1 MPPMPDVALAPITE
15 RIQRLLQQRL
25 QPTHLAIRDD
35 SQAHVGHASAGGKG
49 HFHVTVV
56 SPCFEGLKP
65 LQRHRLVND
74 ALTTLFE
81 TDIHALA
88 LQTLTPREFDK

>member
-1 MPPMPDVALAPITE
+1 MPDVAVAITE
-15 RIQRLLQQRL
+15 HIQSLLRQRL
-25 QPTHLAIRDD
+25 QPTHLAVRDD
-35 SQAHVGHASAGGKG
+35 SQAHVGHGSAGGKG
-49 HFHVTVV
+49 HFHVLVV

-74 ALTTLFE
+74 TLAALFE
-81 TDIHALA
+81 THIHALA